1 MGERYVDVGKVR
13 SRSGPLRSV
22 RAPAHPARPQPP
34 LTASVHGLHSQP
46 PPTSRPPSPSS
57 VVLRLEIGSRGSA
70 GTRRWASTSPA
81 GTLRDPRRHPGGR
94 HQPTSTDTATLPS
107 ARRSRQAGSP
117 SARRATERAHRAEH
131 PAGPPPP
138 SSSTRG
144 VLPVLFPRPLA
155 YGREHAA
162 YPDSLPPPP

>member
-46 PPTSRPPSPSS
+46 SPTSRPPSPSS

-107 ARRSRQAGSP
+107 ARRSRQAGLP
-117 SARRATERAHRAEH
+117 CAWWAHRVGPPRRALRR
-131 PAGPPPP
+131 PPPP

-144 VLPVLFPRPLA
+144 VLPVPFPRPLA